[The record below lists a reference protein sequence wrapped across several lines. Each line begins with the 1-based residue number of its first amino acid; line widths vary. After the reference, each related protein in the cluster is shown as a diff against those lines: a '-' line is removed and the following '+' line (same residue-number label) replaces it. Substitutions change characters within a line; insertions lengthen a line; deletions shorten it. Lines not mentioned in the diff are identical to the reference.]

1 MTEKMSDSLKSL
13 VDCGAVE
20 PHRLSEYTALSDGVE
35 LVPGEYVGCSALFR
49 AAPGDKIDLYILP
62 KLWWGDYTGSDMS
75 RSNHR
80 SLLRDY
86 PEVFVELTGDFCAFG
101 LGILPFCAFG
111 LGILPEFDHQ
121 ELAEILV
128 ELHDGYPLY
137 DEDDHSALTAELAEE
152 AWEGFLQWD
161 VPAMLEDAGIDVV
174 ARGIGLP
181 ELREAFY
188 RLYSEFGDEYAETAV
203 SVVFPSLAR
212 AVDRLADEIRRGV
225 IVPGGVQLEIRE
237 ISELLKPCGS
247 F

>member
-1 MTEKMSDSLKSL
+1 MIEKMSDSLKSL
-13 VDCGAVE
+13 VDCKAVE
-20 PHRLSEYTALSDGVE
+20 PHRLSEYTVLRDGVE
-35 LVPGEYVGCSALFR
+35 LLPGASVGCSALFR

-62 KLWWGDYTGSDMS
+62 ELWWGDYTGSDIS

-80 SLLRDY
+80 SLVSAY
-86 PEVFVELTGDFCAFG
+86 PKVFVELTGNFG
-101 LGILPFCAFG
+101 AFG

-137 DEDDHSALTAELAEE
+137 DEDDHSALTDELADE

-188 RLYSEFGDEYAETAV
+188 RLYQEFGDEHAETAV